1 MGMQSSMPNNLKVIN
16 SKHSVNSKDGG
27 GAIENS
33 NRIIQAN
40 SASKSCK
47 VEKKAKS
54 QLGQEKHMLHST

>member
-1 MGMQSSMPNNLKVIN
+1 MGMQSSMPNNLKVLN

-27 GAIENS
+27 AVENS
-33 NRIIQAN
+33 KITAN

-54 QLGQEKHMLHST
+54 